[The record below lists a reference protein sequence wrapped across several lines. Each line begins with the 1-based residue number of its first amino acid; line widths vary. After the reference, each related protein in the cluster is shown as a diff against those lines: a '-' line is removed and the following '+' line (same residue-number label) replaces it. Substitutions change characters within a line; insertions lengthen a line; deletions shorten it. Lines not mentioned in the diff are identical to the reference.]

1 VLIPEQVDLCV
12 PHGPNTIYYCDP
24 GGQIVLS
31 AKHMDVQDN
40 ASLYSSR
47 HTQALLP
54 RIRDTIRCIEPAA
67 RIILYGS
74 RARGDA
80 RPDSDWD
87 LLILLN
93 GAVDHHR
100 AATVRHRLYD
110 LELESDMVLSTMVL
124 SNAAWETPLSRA
136 MPFYANVM
144 REGIEV

>member
-1 VLIPEQVDLCV
+1 MKVGGAPRPLFHQDFNELRQAGHLRLNVPEGL
-12 PHGPNTIYYCDP
+12 
-24 GGQIVLS
+24 GGMGLKNPWTPKTMHRS
-31 AKHMDVQDN
+31 PLAN
-40 ASLYSSR
+40 
-47 HTQALLP
+47 HTQILLH
-54 RIRDTIRCIEPAA
+54 RIRDTIHGIEPAA

-110 LELESDMVLSTMVL
+110 LELEND
-124 SNAAWETPLSRA
+124 R
-136 MPFYANVM
+136 
-144 REGIEV
+144 R

>member
-1 VLIPEQVDLCV
+1 MATLVNKQYLLK
-12 PHGPNTIYYCDP
+12 NTWTSKTMHRSTLAD
-24 GGQIVLS
+24 
-31 AKHMDVQDN
+31 
-40 ASLYSSR
+40 
-47 HTQALLP
+47 HTQVLLH
-54 RIRDTIRCIEPAA
+54 RIRDTIRCTEPAA

-124 SNAAWETPLSRA
+124 SNAVWENPLSRA

-144 REGIEV
+144 RDGIEL